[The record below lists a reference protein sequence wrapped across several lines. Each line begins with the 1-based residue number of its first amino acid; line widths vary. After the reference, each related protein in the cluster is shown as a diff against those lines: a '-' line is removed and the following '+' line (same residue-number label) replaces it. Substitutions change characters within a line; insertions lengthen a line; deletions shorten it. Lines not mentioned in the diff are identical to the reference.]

1 MENSTINK
9 DQLLI
14 WLNNCVQIFNEKKEF
29 LTQLDADIGDADHGI
44 NMKRGFDRVAQ
55 KLPAMQKQDL
65 SSIFKMTGMT
75 LMYSIGGASGPLYG
89 TFFIRIAETVKNKT
103 ALTLADVVFMFNAG
117 LEGMIERGQAK
128 KGDKTLC
135 DVWWD
140 IINRGKQALEQ
151 NMSLKEGLITMCQA
165 ADDAV
170 IATIEMQ
177 AKKGIA
183 SLLRGDS
190 RGFQDPGATSSML
203 ILKAL
208 QKSL

>member
-1 MENSTINK
+1 MEDSTINK
-9 DQLLI
+9 DKLLI
-14 WLNNCVQIFNEKKEF
+14 WLANCVQIFNEKKDF
-29 LTQLDADIGDADHGI
+29 LTQLDADVGDADHGI
-44 NMKRGFDRVAQ
+44 NMKRGFDCISQ
-55 KLPAMQKQDL
+55 KLPAMQKQNL

-75 LMYSIGGASGPLYG
+75 LMHSVGGASGPLYG
-89 TFFIRIAETVKNKT
+89 TFFIRIAEAVKNKT

-117 LEGMIERGQAK
+117 LEGMLERGQAK
-128 KGDKTLC
+128 KEDKTLC
-135 DVWWD
+135 DVWWAV
-140 IINRGKQALEQ
+140 INKGEQSLEK
-151 NMSLKEGLITMCQA
+151 NMTLNEGVMAMCQA

-183 SLLRGDS
+183 SSLHRDS